1 VFFNEDEILHIP
13 IGINFDCT
21 GCGNCCL
28 QWPVPSTDEDR
39 RRIIDLSRE
48 FVAPVTAN
56 TATGE
61 TTAGTAADIPS
72 TSTSVD
78 LFSTP
83 GGQLFRRIDMDVLRN
98 KNNQFQYTMEKRAD
112 GRCVFL
118 TQQNRCALHER
129 FGVESKPSMCQ
140 LFPYTFTEA
149 PDGFYASISFA
160 STGALFNQGTPLADQ
175 REHLLNRMSL
185 FKKLFPAL
193 KLDWSQIQLVD
204 GIPIRWAQ
212 YLLIERPILAELRQA
227 IESTE
232 QITDSS
238 FPTRINFA
246 ENASSVNS
254 CPPDWQGKYLW
265 SSHLE
270 LISAHLVKQV
280 PNDFDL
286 ERTATVPSSA
296 RADLLLI
303 RYLLSLYFPDSTFAQ
318 EDEPSIR
325 ELLRDMVDAPSEVP
339 LTLADKTVD
348 LSSICSRRL
357 CSLSP
362 ECENLLARY
371 LFARVFSKLYFGPGL
386 AHFSLLA
393 GYHHLAVL
401 VALIRIKLKCIL
413 RATEEG
419 MIESAST
426 RPDAS
431 SSEGKTTS
439 LDLLTVAEVVRNLER
454 RLASYQHTTESATV
468 LQVFFESPS
477 RFKRLL
483 ELAR

>member
-1 VFFNEDEILHIP
+1 MFFNEEEILHIP
-13 IGINFDCT
+13 VGINFDCT

-48 FVAPVTAN
+48 FEAP
-56 TATGE
+56 AT
-61 TTAGTAADIPS
+61 S
-72 TSTSVD
+72 
-78 LFSTP
+78 

-98 KNNQFQYTMEKRAD
+98 KNNRFQYTMEKRAD

-118 TQQNRCALHER
+118 TQENRCALHER
-129 FGVESKPSMCQ
+129 FGAESKPSMCQ

-149 PDGFYASISFA
+149 PDGFYASVSFA

-175 REHLLNRMSL
+175 REHLLDRMRL
-185 FKKLFPAL
+185 FKKLFPTL

-212 YLLIERPILAELRQA
+212 YLLIERSMLTELKKG
-227 IESTE
+227 IEFTKRFA
-232 QITDSS
+232 DSS
-238 FPTRINFA
+238 IPDRIDFA
-246 ENASSVNS
+246 ENANFVESSQS
-254 CPPDWQGKYLW
+254 DWHGKYLW

-286 ERTATVPSSA
+286 ERAATVPSSEQ
-296 RADLLLI
+296 ADLLLI
-303 RYLLSLYFPDSTFAQ
+303 RFLLSLYFPDSIFAP
-318 EDEPSIR
+318 EEEPSIR
-325 ELLRDMVDAPSEVP
+325 DLLRDMLQAPSGVP
-339 LTLADKTVD
+339 LTLAGKTVD
-348 LSSICSRRL
+348 LSAICSERL
-357 CSLSP
+357 PSLPP

-413 RATEEG
+413 WATEEG
-419 MIESAST
+419 VIESDSIKSDVS
-426 RPDAS
+426 PP
-431 SSEGKTTS
+431 EMKTTS
-439 LDLLTVAEVVRNLER
+439 LNVLTVAEVVRNLER

-468 LQVFFESPS
+468 LQVLFESPS

-483 ELAR
+483 ELAC